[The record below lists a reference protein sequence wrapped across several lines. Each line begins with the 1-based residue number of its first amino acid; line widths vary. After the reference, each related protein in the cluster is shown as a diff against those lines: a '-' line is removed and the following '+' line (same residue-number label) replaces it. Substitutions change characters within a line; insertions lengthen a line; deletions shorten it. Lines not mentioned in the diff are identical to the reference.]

1 MLKSTEISKKFKS
14 LEKMQNFQFFEKK
27 IKKIFFCKNVFFLEK
42 KLLKSQDFGHFFV
55 ASDVI
60 KKLYSRAEFR
70 TKLKKYFKSHDIETM
85 IQNFEQKYRFFH
97 NFQSKFQNTIKFL

>member
-1 MLKSTEISKKFKS
+1 MQKRFFFGKKTAKISGFWP
-14 LEKMQNFQFFEKK
+14 
-27 IKKIFFCKNVFFLEK
+27 
-42 KLLKSQDFGHFFV
+42 FFV